1 MKGAGGGGAG
11 AVFGVVLGERVAP
24 GLLRG
29 ANSLS
34 IHLILGQTIEMQ
46 PQASQ

>member
-1 MKGAGGGGAG
+1 M
-11 AVFGVVLGERVAP
+11 FGVVLGEPAAP
-24 GLLRG
+24 GAACAGAGLLRG

-34 IHLILGQTIEMQ
+34 IHLILGQTIETQ

>member
-11 AVFGVVLGERVAP
+11 AVFGVVLGEPAAP
-24 GLLRG
+24 AAACAGAGLLRG

-34 IHLILGQTIEMQ
+34 IHLILG
-46 PQASQ
+46 